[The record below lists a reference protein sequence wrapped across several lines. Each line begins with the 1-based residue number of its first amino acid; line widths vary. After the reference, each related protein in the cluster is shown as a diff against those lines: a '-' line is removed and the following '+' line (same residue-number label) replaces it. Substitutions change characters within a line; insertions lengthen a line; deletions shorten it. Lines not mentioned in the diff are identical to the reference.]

1 MASADMDHGLG
12 SPLERAFDTQFIRLG
27 HDLPAPVKDFRF
39 AKTRRWRFDRA
50 WPEYKIAVELEG
62 TRPRAVR
69 CHNCGVEVRAKKG
82 DGSLGGVIRI
92 YGWHQRFSRF
102 KSDKEKYN
110 AAVRDGWF
118 VLRFIHDDVNAD
130 PFEMVEIIREVI
142 NSRKHGVPVIESLT
156 QREDQILHL
165 MAAGFTGPEMAER
178 LNLAE
183 MTVKA
188 HIEKIRSKLIVRNR
202 ASAVARAACWG
213 MLDLS
218 RIPWPEETPEL
229 LAIFDDKDL

>member
-1 MASADMDHGLG
+1 MAKIQHDLG
-12 SPLERAFDTQFIRLG
+12 SSLERSFDTHFIALG
-27 HDLPAPVKDFRF
+27 HDLPKPVSNFRF
-39 AKTRRWRFDRA
+39 ATPRKWEFDRA
-50 WPEYKIAVELEG
+50 WPEYKVAVELEG
-62 TRPRAVR
+62 TRPRPIK
-69 CHNCGVEVRAKKG
+69 CHNCGSEVRARKG
-82 DGSLGGVIRI
+82 DGSLGAVIRV

-118 VLRFIHDDVNAD
+118 VLRFIHDDVNAN
-130 PFEMVEIIREVI
+130 PFEMVEAIREVI

-156 QREDQILHL
+156 EREDQILHL

-188 HIEKIRSKLIVRNR
+188 HIGKIRTKLIVRNR

-218 RIPWPEETPEL
+218 RIPWPDESPEL
-229 LAIFDDKDL
+229 MGIFDDREF